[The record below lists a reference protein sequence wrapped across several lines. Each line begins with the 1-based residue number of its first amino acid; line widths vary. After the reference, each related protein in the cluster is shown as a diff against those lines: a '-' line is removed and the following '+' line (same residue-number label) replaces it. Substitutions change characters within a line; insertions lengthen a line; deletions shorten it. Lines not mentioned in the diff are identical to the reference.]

1 MKKILFV
8 LFLSAG
14 FSFLITTTAS
24 AFFVS
29 ALSKIPGKRIAVDYG
44 INISTLPA
52 RVEGSASNNEYVIH
66 TGYPRPNKIIYWIK
80 TGSPSPV
87 ANACIDFRISY
98 DSYTCEYVKLV
109 PKK

>member
-1 MKKILFV
+1 MKKIWFV

-52 RVEGSASNNEYVIH
+52 RVEGHNEYVIH

-80 TGSPSPV
+80 TGSPSPA